1 MIENCSASR
10 ASTSRELL
18 CFSRLTFVFS
28 YCLIL
33 LSMSSFGP
41 VSAEATKGYSQEPGE
56 SSAPAGPKALKG
68 QIKASE
74 LAVESSLKEL
84 GDTLHHLKDSAWS
97 LFCEVQQPDQVF
109 CGGPDAV
116 GPIILTPVNG
126 TGLIDTGALLPPRK
140 KWVDYFVSQ
149 MDYLVPHLQQECQS
163 LSLPETLS
171 SDLSDEF
178 NNLKSISSTLGDK
191 LAKVKAVCVGPKYE
205 NMAIA
210 TASQALLDDLKN
222 MERLRKSIYKHAK
235 SEFSRLR

>member
-1 MIENCSASR
+1 MIENGSAARNS
-10 ASTSRELL
+10 ACKAL
-18 CFSRLTFVFS
+18 CVFRLAFGFSL
-28 YCLIL
+28 CIL
-33 LSMSSFGP
+33 FLSMTFRCPAISQSTTINLKENGLSSKTD
-41 VSAEATKGYSQEPGE
+41 SL
-56 SSAPAGPKALKG
+56 KALRG
-68 QIKASE
+68 QVKASE

-126 TGLIDTGALLPPRK
+126 TGIIDTGALLPPRK

-149 MDYLVPHLQQECQS
+149 MDYLVPHLQQECQA
-163 LSLPETLS
+163 LSLPENIS

-178 NNLKSISSTLGDK
+178 NSLKSISSTLGDK
-191 LAKVKAVCVGPKYE
+191 LAKVKEVCVGPKYE

-210 TASQALLDDLKN
+210 TVSQSLLDDLKT

>member
-1 MIENCSASR
+1 
-10 ASTSRELL
+10 
-18 CFSRLTFVFS
+18 
-28 YCLIL
+28 
-33 LSMSSFGP
+33 MSSK
-41 VSAEATKGYSQEPGE
+41 AASQ
-56 SSAPAGPKALKG
+56 KALRG
-68 QIKASE
+68 QVKASE

-126 TGLIDTGALLPPRK
+126 TGIIDTGALLPPRK

-149 MDYLVPHLQQECQS
+149 MDYLVPHLQQECQA
-163 LSLPETLS
+163 LTLPETIS

-178 NNLKSISSTLGDK
+178 ASLKSISSTLSDK
-191 LAKVKAVCVGPKYE
+191 LTKVKAVSGGPKYE

-210 TASQALLDDLKN
+210 TASQSLLDDLKT